1 MLINKGVSIKQYE
14 AKFYRD
20 TSHAYEVKKLCLMLF
35 DEIHEKLDDL
45 PLKSRKLLEAA
56 ALLHDIG
63 YNIDSKNHNKH
74 SFSLIIENGIENFD
88 ERQLQIIALVARYHR
103 GSLPNKSRH
112 AEYAELSKKDRKIVK
127 KLSAILR
134 ICDGLDRAHMQ
145 LIKELTTNFDIH
157 NKIFQIT
164 LTSNIPQRIPD
175 ITSAIKKKDL
185 FEKIFDVQVVFKFTQ
200 T

>member
-63 YNIDSKNHNKH
+63 YNID
-74 SFSLIIENGIENFD
+74 
-88 ERQLQIIALVARYHR
+88 
-103 GSLPNKSRH
+103 PNKSRH